1 MTRSVDME
9 LAAPVPVRLF
19 ALATGVIVISLYLP
33 QPLIGLI
40 GASLGLSPAAVG
52 LVNTLIMAG
61 YAAGLFL
68 LVPLCDLVENR
79 RLILAT
85 LATNAAALAI
95 AACPIAPA
103 GFLAISFLVGLTTC
117 SIQMLVPLAAAMT
130 VEAQRGRVIGNIMSG
145 LLLGGMLSR
154 PLASLVAERFGWR
167 AAYALLAAAIVL
179 LGAMLAFRLP
189 RRQPPKTTRY
199 GALVGS
205 LATLWRDEPVLRR
218 RALSAASSFAA
229 FNAFWSLIALPLAA
243 PPFGFGATG
252 IAVFALASVSGAISA
267 PIAGRLGDAGKS
279 RIALR
284 CAHLTLIAAMLLAC
298 IADSSWAVSTLPRGV
313 LIAAMGVA
321 AILLDAGTIADQ
333 ALGRRAVNLLQAEAR
348 GRINGLYTG
357 TFFIGGAIGS
367 ALAGIA
373 WAHAGWVGA
382 CSVGALGGLAAFAL
396 DLRDGRPACA
406 LDERAVQ
413 GCD

>member
-1 MTRSVDME
+1 MSTTDAP
-9 LAAPVPVRLF
+9 LAPVPVRLF

-33 QPLIGLI
+33 QPLVGLI
-40 GASLGLSPAAVG
+40 AASLALSPAEAG
-52 LVNTLIMAG
+52 LVSTLILAG

-68 LVPLCDLVENR
+68 LVPLCDLIENR

-85 LATNAAALAI
+85 LATNAVALAI

-103 GFLAISFLVGLTTC
+103 GFLAISFVIGVTTC

-130 VEAQRGRVIGNIMSG
+130 AEAQRGRVIGNIMGG

-167 AAYALLAAAIVL
+167 AGYALLATAIVL
-179 LGAMLAFRLP
+179 LDAALAWRLP
-189 RRQPPKTTRY
+189 RRQPPATVPYR
-199 GALVGS
+199 ALVGS
-205 LATLWRDEPVLRR
+205 LVTLWRAEPVLRG

-229 FNAFWSLIALPLAA
+229 FSAFWSLVALPLSTS
-243 PPFGFGATG
+243 PFGFGAVG

-284 CAHLTLIAAMLLAC
+284 IAHLTLLVSMLLAG
-298 IADSSWAVSTLPRGV
+298 IADSAWAIAALPRSV
-313 LIAAMGVA
+313 LIAVMGLG

-333 ALGRRAVNLLQAEAR
+333 ALGRRAVNLLQGEAR

-357 TFFIGGAIGS
+357 VFFLGGALGS
-367 ALAGIA
+367 ALAGVA
-373 WAHAGWVGA
+373 WAHAGWMGVCAVGM
-382 CSVGALGGLAAFAL
+382 LGGSAAFAL
-396 DLRDGRPACA
+396 DLRDDAAQRVAGSQPTRAC
-406 LDERAVQ
+406 
-413 GCD
+413 G

>member
-1 MTRSVDME
+1 MKRPIEVDA
-9 LAAPVPVRLF
+9 AAPVPVRLF
-19 ALATGVIVISLYLP
+19 ALATGVIVVSLYLP
-33 QPLIGLI
+33 QPLVESI
-40 GASLGLSPAAVG
+40 GASLALSPAAIG
-52 LVNTLIMAG
+52 LVSTLILAG

-85 LATNAAALAI
+85 LATNAVALAI

-103 GFLAISFLVGLTTC
+103 GFLAISFVVGLTTC

-154 PLASLVAERFGWR
+154 PLASVVAERFGWR

-179 LGAMLAFRLP
+179 LGGMLAFRLP
-189 RRQPPKTTRY
+189 RRQPPKATRY
-199 GALVGS
+199 RVLVGS
-205 LATLWRDEPVLRR
+205 LANLWRDEPVLRR
-218 RALSAASSFAA
+218 RALSAAASFAA
-229 FNAFWSLIALPLAA
+229 FNAFWSLVALPLAA
-243 PPFGFGATG
+243 SPFGFGAVG

-279 RIALR
+279 RIAMR
-284 CAHLTLIAAMLLAC
+284 VAHLLLISAMLLAA
-298 IADSSWAVSTLPRGV
+298 IAGSPWAATSLPRGA
-313 LIAAMGVA
+313 LIALMGLA

-357 TFFIGGAIGS
+357 VFFIGGATGS
-367 ALAGIA
+367 AVAGVA
-373 WAHAGWVGA
+373 WAHAGWIGVCAVG
-382 CSVGALGGLAAFAL
+382 VVGGLAALAL
-396 DLRDGRPACA
+396 DRQP
-406 LDERAVQ
+406 LDE
-413 GCD
+413 GISSSPLPTCE